1 MQQTQSQRQGLI
13 HGSLSAARRISPI
26 SSPGRL
32 TLLMVAGLAALG
44 FLPFIKMGLVVN
56 GIIFGSVIAL
66 GAIGL
71 TLVYGILKLGNF
83 AHGDYMAF
91 GAYVAFFIVDGL
103 LPRVGIEGAG
113 LGPFTFGVPV
123 IVALPLSAIVVA
135 AGAIALDVLIY
146 RRLRDRGASTAIL
159 TMASLGVAIAIRG
172 LVQMIWTGDTQHY
185 PRESRQVFH
194 LPMEVRIHPDGVF
207 VAVVATLLVALVY
220 ILLTYTKMGK
230 AMRATS
236 DNPTLARVTGIN
248 TKHVIWWTW
257 AFGGGLAAVAGVM
270 LAVIQAQLLPIMGWK
285 FLIPLFAAVIL
296 GGIGNPYGALVGALV
311 VGVSMEMSTQW
322 INPSYKP
329 ALAFAIMIGVLL
341 ARPRGIFGDSQN

>member
-1 MQQTQSQRQGLI
+1 MQQTQSHRQGLI

-311 VGVSMEMSTQW
+311 VGVSMEVSTQW

>member
-1 MQQTQSQRQGLI
+1 
-13 HGSLSAARRISPI
+13 
-26 SSPGRL
+26 
-32 TLLMVAGLAALG
+32 MVAGLAALG

-66 GAIGL
+66 GALGL

-207 VAVVATLLVALVY
+207 VAAVATLLVALVY

-311 VGVSMEMSTQW
+311 VGVSMEVSTQW

-329 ALAFAIMIGVLL
+329 ALAFAIMISVLL